1 MTVISDQDDGGF
13 DMPEQTTEDRWK
25 FGLVALVVGVAS
37 LLTAVLVVGRLWPD
51 EASRAGVLASIVGAI
66 SAIVGAYFGIQIG
79 GAEAKS
85 AKQQAAAAN
94 DRAEQAESQKTQA
107 LQANAALLARPNDAP
122 AVLEQFRI
130 P

>member
-1 MTVISDQDDGGF
+1 MTVISDQERRGD

-25 FGLVALVVGVAS
+25 FGLVALVVGVVS

-107 LQANAALLARPNDAP
+107 LQANAALLARPNEAP

>member
-1 MTVISDQDDGGF
+1 
-13 DMPEQTTEDRWK
+13 MPEAITEDRWK
-25 FGLVALVVGVAS
+25 FGLIALVVGVVS
-37 LLTAVLVVGRLWPD
+37 LLAAVLVVGTLWPD
-51 EASRAGVLASIVGAI
+51 EPSRAGVLASVVGAI

-85 AKQQAAAAN
+85 AKQQAAAAT
-94 DRAEQAESQKTQA
+94 DRADQAESAKTQA

-130 P
+130 Q

>member
-1 MTVISDQDDGGF
+1 MTVISDQDDGGI

-25 FGLVALVVGVAS
+25 FGLVALVVGVVS

-79 GAEAKS
+79 GAEARS

-107 LQANAALLARPNDAP
+107 LQANAALLARPNEAP

>member
-25 FGLVALVVGVAS
+25 FGLVALVVGVVS

-107 LQANAALLARPNDAP
+107 LQANAALLARPNEAP